1 MNKNQGQK
9 PNILRRFINFLKSI
23 FLHGLFT
30 LIPITATI
38 FIITFVY
45 TFLSRWL
52 DPLRVL
58 EPEWVQ
64 MIPGSEIVIVTLLI
78 FAIGALL
85 KLFLLDSIV
94 HYFERLLY
102 KIPLV
107 RTIYS
112 SAKKLVDFF
121 NVPTQDVMR
130 QVVLIEYPRPGYY
143 NIAFLLGPAE
153 DNFGKIIKN
162 AGKNQ
167 GEEYIRV
174 FMPNS
179 PYPST
184 GYFFVLPKSVAIYTD
199 ITFEEAI
206 KTVVSCGLIVP
217 DSLEHVEISQSPPP
231 EDRGL

>member
-1 MNKNQGQK
+1 MNKKEN
-9 PNILRRFINFLKSI
+9 PNIIRRFIKYLKSI

-45 TFLSRWL
+45 TVMSRWL
-52 DPLRVL
+52 DPLRRI
-58 EPEWVQ
+58 EPELLQ
-64 MIPGSEIVIVTLLI
+64 AIPGSEIILVTLLI
-78 FAIGALL
+78 FAIGVFL
-85 KLFLLDSIV
+85 KLFLLDPIV
-94 HYFERLLY
+94 HYFESLLY
-102 KIPLV
+102 KIPFV

-121 NVPTQDVMR
+121 NVPSHDAVR
-130 QVVLIEYPRPGYY
+130 QVVLIEYPKPGYY
-143 NIAFLLGPAE
+143 NIAFLLGPATN
-153 DNFGKIIKN
+153 NFGKVLAN
-162 AGKNQ
+162 AGKNPG

-179 PYPST
+179 PNPSS
-184 GYFFVLPKSVAIYTD
+184 GYFFILPKSVVIYTD

-217 DSLEHVEISQSPPP
+217 DSL
-231 EDRGL
+231 DRVKTDEPTTLPDN

>member
-1 MNKNQGQK
+1 MNNENK
-9 PNILRRFINFLKSI
+9 PSILRRFTNFLKSI
-23 FLHGLFT
+23 FLHGLAT
-30 LIPITATI
+30 LIPITDTI

-45 TFLSRWL
+45 TFMSRWL
-52 DPLRVL
+52 DPLRAI

-64 MIPGSEIVIVTLLI
+64 MIPGSEIIIVTLLI
-78 FAIGALL
+78 FAIGAFL
-85 KLFLLDSIV
+85 KLFLLDPIV

-121 NVPTQDVMR
+121 NVPAQDVMR
-130 QVVLIEYPRPGYY
+130 QVVLIEYPTPGYY

-153 DNFGKIIKN
+153 QNFAKIIQN
-162 AGKNQ
+162 AGKNTD
-167 GEEYIRV
+167 GKEYIRV

-179 PYPST
+179 PNPSS
-184 GYFFVLPKSVAIYTD
+184 GYFFILPKSAAIYTD

-217 DSLEHVEISQSPPP
+217 ESLERLKKQ
-231 EDRGL
+231 